1 MKDAATTG
9 VLVMFLWGSVSM
21 NDIKCHEFALN
32 LSQKISTKKIHDR
45 ITQAEAQ
52 VRPRWLFKFELQEIE
67 HAYWLLNHVN

>member
-1 MKDAATTG
+1 
-9 VLVMFLWGSVSM
+9 M